1 MRELKITIDNAQ
13 NAELFKSW
21 LKHIDFVRNVE
32 DDSIRWGLPGNPA
45 SDEEIRQMLL
55 DSSNREGEM
64 YADKFFEN
72 LFEA

>member
-1 MRELKITIDNAQ
+1 MRELKITVDNVQ

-21 LKHIDFVRNVE
+21 LKHVDFVRKIE
-32 DDSIRWGLPGNPA
+32 DEPIRWGLPGNPA
-45 SDEEIRQMLL
+45 SDEEIRQMLR

-64 YADKFFEN
+64 FADNFFEN

>member
-13 NAELFKSW
+13 NANLLKSW
-21 LKHIDFVRNVE
+21 LKHIDFVRKVE
-32 DDSIRWGLPGNPA
+32 DNSIRWGLPGSPA
-45 SDEEIRQMLL
+45 SDEEIRLMLQ

-64 YADKFFEN
+64 FADKFFEN